1 MLKKMGGGNTELARV
16 QVVKQTSLAP
26 SIVAGIPAYNEEK
39 TIAEVVLKA
48 GCHVGEVL
56 VCDDGSKDMTQI
68 IARKNGAHVLEHK
81 KNMGY
86 GATMQTL
93 FIKARELGADVL
105 VVFDGDGQHD
115 PDEIPELIKPVLEG
129 RADIVI
135 GSRFMQGARINVP
148 LYRRMGI
155 LVITLLTKI
164 FSGYP
169 ISDAQSGFRAFNHRA
184 LEELKMT
191 EDGWGSS
198 VEVFFRAHDVGLR
211 IVEVPVNCDYK
222 DYPKASKHEPLRQG
236 ISIVASIFRHVIHE
250 GIHL

>member
-1 MLKKMGGGNTELARV
+1 MLKKIGGGNRELARV
-16 QVVKQTSLAP
+16 QVVNQSLLVP

-48 GCHVGEVL
+48 GCHVGKVL

-68 IARKNGAHVLEHK
+68 VARKNGAHVVEHK

-86 GATMQTL
+86 GATMQTI
-93 FIKARELGADVL
+93 FRKARELGADVL

-115 PDEIPELIKPVLEG
+115 PDEIPMLVKPVLEG

-135 GSRFMQGARINVP
+135 GSRFINGARMNVP

-155 LVITLLTKI
+155 LLITLLTKI
-164 FSGYP
+164 FSGYA
-169 ISDAQSGFRAFNHRA
+169 ITDAQSGFRAFNRKA
-184 LEELKMT
+184 LEELKIS

-211 IVEVPVNCDYK
+211 ILEVPVDCDYE
-222 DYPKASKHEPLRQG
+222 DYPKASKRDPLRQG
-236 ISIVASIFRHVIHE
+236 VSIVASIFNYAIRK
-250 GIHL
+250 GF

>member
-1 MLKKMGGGNTELARV
+1 MLKKIDGENKELAHV
-16 QVVKQTSLAP
+16 QVAKQTPYAP

-48 GCHVGEVL
+48 GCHVGKVL

-68 IARKNGAHVLEHK
+68 IARKNGAHVVEHK

-115 PDEIPELIKPVLEG
+115 PDEIPELVKPVLEG

-135 GSRFMQGARINVP
+135 GSRFMKDARRDIP
-148 LYRRMGI
+148 FYRRMGI
-155 LVITLLTKI
+155 LAITLLTKI
-164 FSGYP
+164 FSGCP
-169 ISDAQSGFRAFNHRA
+169 ISDAQSGFRAFNRKA
-184 LEELKMT
+184 LEELKIT
-191 EDGWGSS
+191 ELGWGSS

-211 IVEVPVNCDYK
+211 IFEVPVNCDYK
-222 DYPKASKHEPLRQG
+222 DYPKASKHDPLRQG
-236 ISIVASIFRHVIHE
+236 ISIVASIFHHVIRE
-250 GIHL
+250 ATHL